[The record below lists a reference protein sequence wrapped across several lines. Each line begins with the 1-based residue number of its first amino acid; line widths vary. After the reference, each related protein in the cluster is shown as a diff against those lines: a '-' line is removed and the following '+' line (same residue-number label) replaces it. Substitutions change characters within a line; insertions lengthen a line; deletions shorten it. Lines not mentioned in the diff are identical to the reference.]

1 MPTLDIRATGIR
13 ESGKGLDA
21 LGRAAS
27 DLTPFWFGLAR
38 DLANL
43 AQERWP
49 LRRRTA
55 RLRKSLTWRGAIPGP
70 RRRVRTDANP
80 GSAFGSAVFYARFHQ
95 HGARNVP
102 RRELIHVNP
111 ARHTAA
117 LASWL
122 VARAHRGPVR
132 SAGRRREV
140 DQAGARRGDRG

>member
-27 DLTPFWFGLAR
+27 NLRPFWSDLAR

-43 AQERWP
+43 AQDRWP
-49 LRRRTA
+49 LQRRTG
-55 RLRKSLTWRGAIPGP
+55 RLRKSLIWHGESLGRGGVFESTPDRLTFA
-70 RRRVRTDANP
+70 
-80 GSAFGSAVFYARFHQ
+80 SAVFYSRFYQ

-111 ARHTAA
+111 ERHTAA

-122 VARAHRGPVR
+122 VARAQR
-132 SAGRRREV
+132 AGLEV
-140 DQAGARRGDRG
+140 T

>member
-49 LRRRTA
+49 LRRRTG
-55 RLRKSLTWRGAIPGP
+55 RLRKSLTWRGESLGVGGVFEPTP
-70 RRRVRTDANP
+70 DRLT
-80 GSAFGSAVFYARFHQ
+80 FGSAVFYGRFHQ
-95 HGARNVP
+95 EGARNVP
-102 RRELIHVNP
+102 RRELIHVDET
-111 ARHTAA
+111 RHRAA
-117 LASWL
+117 LAAWL
-122 VARAHRGPVR
+122 VSRAQR
-132 SAGRRREV
+132 AGLEV
-140 DQAGARRGDRG
+140 EP